1 MTGQFRELKSRK
13 MTGQRP
19 DVTRHCP
26 VVSGHGTLSRNG
38 GHHENQRTKRGTEVL
53 MFCLNLAYII

>member
-1 MTGQFRELKSRK
+1 MTGQFLS
-13 MTGQRP
+13 RP

-26 VVSGHGTLSRNG
+26 VVSGHGTLSRNS